1 MKLKSFI
8 VRDSQ
13 IIGIRLENYGRLYD
27 VLISNFKDLKQ
38 LDVLNL
44 DYLRGIY
51 SYKDTF
57 ITSEELLNNTKIPQA
72 DFDVNAFVR
81 EFERPKTYVDVDLDF
96 KRSVELDMLDWY
108 YYWKDRVLYVE
119 GARQTGKTYSIK
131 KFIEKVWGSLDESD
145 GVYCL
150 NLSDENIKS
159 SLEKYRNLPM
169 EELRKYFK
177 GSSSALESFAKFYFE
192 DFDINTAKVIY
203 VDEIQEDSGI
213 YNTIR
218 EFARECKCRLIVSG
232 SYLNLVSQAKLG
244 NNKFKPPAG
253 GDYRIVMRS
262 LSFTEFLQANGIINS
277 QILFKSVSDYT
288 EEDNILFDKVQELYE
303 IYLKLGGYPSVV
315 KSYIQTG
322 SIEIASEVLDDLVT
336 TYFSESEPYLALCNP
351 MAEFQ
356 TTFKSILEIM
366 TNVNKRYKLKDI
378 AGEIKE
384 YFKRNKKSIIENDI
398 CFTLNWLKSG
408 GFIRPVIL
416 YKDLQFRDYASD
428 QRYFFYDLGVLNY
441 VARES
446 ALDDATIN
454 GYLAENFAFL
464 QILDAFNKD
473 EVKTLGYLDISK
485 DKELGNAELD
495 FVFKDNKNKKGWVGV
510 EVKFG
515 NTKANSLNKLRD
527 KNVFK
532 STVKTVKAKT
542 NVSTGTIPIFCLKFY
557 CMLNEF

>member
-8 VRDSQ
+8 VREGQ
-13 IIGIRLENYGRLYD
+13 IIGIRLENYGKLYD
-27 VLISNFKDLKQ
+27 TLISNFKDLKQ

-72 DFDVNAFVR
+72 DFDVNTFVR

-131 KFIEKVWGSLDESD
+131 KFIEKVWGSLNESD

-150 NLSDENIKS
+150 NLSTNDFKIKW
-159 SLEKYRNLPM
+159 EKYLDYIKNTRYIKF
-169 EELRKYFK
+169 R
-177 GSSSALESFAKFYFE
+177 SSTLEGFLEYTYK
-192 DFDINTAKVIY
+192 DFSMDTAKVVY
-203 VDEIQEDSGI
+203 VDEIQDEDGI

-277 QILFKSVSDYT
+277 QILFKSASEYT

-303 IYLKLGGYPSVV
+303 VYLKLGGYPSVV

-378 AGEIKE
+378 TGEIKS
-384 YFKRNKKSIIENDI
+384 YFKRNKKTIMENDI

-408 GFIRPVIL
+408 GFIRPVIM
-416 YKDLQFRDYASD
+416 YKDLQFRDYAYD
-428 QRYFFYDLGVLNY
+428 QRYFFYDLGVVNY

-446 ALDDATIN
+446 ALDNATIN

-464 QILDAFNKD
+464 QILDAFHKK
-473 EVKTLGYLDISK
+473 EMGTLGYLDISK
-485 DKELGNAELD
+485 DKEIGNAELD
-495 FVFKDNKNKKGWVGV
+495 FVFKDYKNKNGWVGI

-532 STVKTVKAKT
+532 SAVKTVKAKT

-557 CMLNEF
+557 CMLDEF